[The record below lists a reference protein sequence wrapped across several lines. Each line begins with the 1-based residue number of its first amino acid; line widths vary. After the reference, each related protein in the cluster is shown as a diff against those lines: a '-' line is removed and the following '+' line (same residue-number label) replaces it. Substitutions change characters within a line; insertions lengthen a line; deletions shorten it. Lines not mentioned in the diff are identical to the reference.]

1 MKISLGKTKIMVLRK
16 HKRKSGNKSKNK
28 DIWKIGD
35 KEVEECETYKYLGVT
50 FNQTDLSLITQR
62 KSKKKPKSVFSLF
75 YLKVG
80 NGVVFNLEYFC
91 IFSTAR

>member
-50 FNQTDLSLITQR
+50 F
-62 KSKKKPKSVFSLF
+62 KSNGSFIDHTEKIKEKAQKCFSLF

-80 NGVVFNLEYFC
+80 NGVVFNLGCFC
-91 IFSTAR
+91 ILSTTR